1 MLIRIGKPAPAADAV
16 SLLLECHERIRAFL
30 ALARRVAEARST
42 EAHSLTEAAS
52 QVVRYFTEA
61 LPLHARDEEESVLP
75 RLRGKE
81 AALDSELEAMAREH
95 VEHGRPLRTLVLAC
109 AELAREPERH
119 ARLASVILEATG
131 ELDRHF
137 ARHLEREEEV
147 IFSAMRRLLGP
158 DSDAEVVNE
167 MRARRR
173 VDGELGPRVRLPS
186 DPHESS
192 ATPLLG
198 TTRPERS

>member
-1 MLIRIGKPAPAADAV
+1 MLIRIGKPAAASDAV

-30 ALARRVAEARST
+30 ALARRLAEARST
-42 EAHSLTEAAS
+42 EAHSLSEAADR
-52 QVVRYFTEA
+52 VVRYFTES

-81 AALDSELEAMAREH
+81 RVLDSELEAMTLEH
-95 VEHGRPLRTLVLAC
+95 VEHARPLRTLVLAC
-109 AELAREPERH
+109 AELAREPARH
-119 ARLASVILEATG
+119 ARLGSVILEATG

-137 ARHLEREEEV
+137 ARHLEREEKV

-173 VDGELGPRVRLPS
+173 VDGELGPRVRVPS
-186 DPHESS
+186 DPHEPS
-192 ATPLLG
+192 ATPLPE
-198 TTRPERS
+198 TARPEWP